1 MHTKR
6 EQEAGVISMCLIGGL
21 FIVGVLTGGNKLSD
35 PRVVTLFE
43 EPKVDPTTGKAVM
56 GVDGRQV
63 TIPKMR
69 MSPMPG
75 NPPYVISNRM
85 SLVYPIPEHDK
96 NTLDLYKRVTAPP
109 PNLSEARLV
118 Q

>member
-6 EQEAGVISMCLIGGL
+6 EQDAGVISMCLIGGL
-21 FIVGVLTGGNKLSD
+21 FIVGVLTGGNKISD

-43 EPKVDPTTGKAVM
+43 EPKVDGSKTVM
-56 GVDGRQV
+56 
-63 TIPKMR
+63 IPKMR

-109 PNLSEARLV
+109 PELAKARLV